1 MTDATGT
8 TGTTSAYR
16 KPLWRSVGGRLSRS
30 HEGYLFLLIVAYCLI
45 VNAIAPSFLTLE
57 NIFDV
62 LKSSS
67 IMGTMA
73 IGVFVVMLSGGMDIS
88 FTAIA
93 TVSMFVTVKILLAF
107 TGNLGAAFAM
117 AGVVGMAMGSI
128 NAVLVHFC
136 RLPTLIVTLGT
147 SSIFHGGMLALAR
160 VPYIYTVPR
169 YFFSFSKRM
178 LFSWTAPS
186 GATVGLSMMTVIMLA
201 AAVLTWLILRY
212 SSLGRGVYAL
222 GGNAEAA
229 RRAGFNIT
237 RIQFFIY
244 CYVGLLSG
252 VASMEYVSLVRH
264 VHPFN
269 LMDIMLDVIAAV
281 VLGGTSLAG
290 GRGTVGGTLL
300 GVWMIYLIRN
310 SLVLM
315 QIPSYWDSVV
325 IGLVIVV
332 STGINAYGRAIGRSG
347 RKVIDA

>member
-1 MTDATGT
+1 
-8 TGTTSAYR
+8 
-16 KPLWRSVGGRLSRS
+16 
-30 HEGYLFLLIVAYCLI
+30 VAYCL
-45 VNAIAPSFLTLE
+45 VVYAINSSFLTME
-57 NIFDV
+57 NLFDV

-67 IMGTMA
+67 IMGIMA
-73 IGVFVVMLSGGMDIS
+73 LGVFVVMLSGGMDIS

-93 TVSMFVTVKILLAF
+93 TVSMFVTVKILLMF
-107 TGNLGAAFAM
+107 TGNLAVAFAM
-117 AGVVGMAMGSI
+117 AGVIGMAMGCV
-128 NAVLVHFC
+128 NAVLVHYC
-136 RLPTLIVTLGT
+136 RLPTMIVTLGT

-160 VPYIYTVPR
+160 VPYIYTVPK
-169 YFFSFSKRM
+169 YLFSFSKQM
-178 LFSWTAPS
+178 LFSWKAPS
-186 GATVGLSMMTVIMLA
+186 GATVGLSMMTVILLGVA
-201 AAVLTWLILRY
+201 LLTWAILRY
-212 SSLGRGVYAL
+212 SPLGRGVYAL

-229 RRAGFNIT
+229 KRAGFNIA

-244 CYVGLLSG
+244 GWVGLLSG
-252 VASMEYVSLVRH
+252 VASMEYVALVRH

-290 GRGTVGGTLL
+290 GRGTIWGTLL

-315 QIPSYWDSVV
+315 KIPSYWDSVV

-332 STGINAYGRAIGRSG
+332 STGINAYGRYLSSSG